1 MPHHTSSGLKRT
13 PRCSFS
19 LTTLLSNK
27 PTTEWTMT
35 STSLSETGTNH
46 KFCLDNTHIAKLSP
60 SQPANLQLSYAEIAL
75 SSELR
80 GTYTLHPPTQ
90 DSSLDLFLNCS
101 WLVHDLFMI
110 RSRLVNDLFLTCSWL
125 VHYVFMTCSW
135 LVYDLLK
142 TFS

>member
-46 KFCLDNTHIAKLSP
+46 KFCLDNTLIAKLSP
-60 SQPANLQLSYAEIAL
+60 SQPANLQLSWAHIAL
-75 SSELR
+75 ISELL
-80 GTYTLHPPTQ
+80 GTYIYMWLQHQYMWLQLQYMWLQHQYMRLQLPQ
-90 DSSLDLFLNCS
+90 NCS
-101 WLVHDLFMI
+101 
-110 RSRLVNDLFLTCSWL
+110 
-125 VHYVFMTCSW
+125 
-135 LVYDLLK
+135 
-142 TFS
+142 FSQSILGQKK